1 MSTTHADT
9 GAAAPMAGV
18 ASGSSTASVT
28 VTRVEIADTLDSA
41 FDNGSAGRGEL
52 IEIARASGAR
62 PEVLAALTELPDN
75 HYGHLR
81 QLWVDLPHIPVEL

>member
-18 ASGSSTASVT
+18 ASGTITAT
-28 VTRVEIADTLDSA
+28 GAVTRVEIADMVDSA
-41 FDNGSAGRGEL
+41 FDNGNAGRGEL
-52 IEIARASGAR
+52 IETARAAGAR
-62 PEVLAALTELPDN
+62 PEVLATLTQLPDN

-81 QLWVDLPHIPVEL
+81 QLWVDLPHVPVEL